1 MDERKPKMQKTLMLT
16 DKGYKDLKKAVAAC
30 TVTNFSMF
38 IPSMIMLLVI
48 MELMKPFTGGNVS
61 WINMWL
67 YFAGGIAGAVL
78 VFLCSKND
86 YKKNVCSILYGK

>member
-48 MELMKPFTGGNVS
+48 MEMCIRDRPGLGD
-61 WINMWL
+61 
-67 YFAGGIAGAVL
+67 AG
-78 VFLCSKND
+78 D
-86 YKKNVCSILYGK
+86 RLYGTK